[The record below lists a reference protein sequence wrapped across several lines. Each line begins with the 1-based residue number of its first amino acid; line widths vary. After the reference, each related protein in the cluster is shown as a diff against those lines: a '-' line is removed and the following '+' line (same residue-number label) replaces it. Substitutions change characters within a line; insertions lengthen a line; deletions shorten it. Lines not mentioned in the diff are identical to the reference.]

1 MHTIRIQPA
10 VLADISTI
18 SNLAEEI
25 WRKHYPSI
33 IGVQQVE
40 YMLSTLYSGTLLDR
54 QIREGT
60 QQYFLLFQE
69 GNAAPVGFIS
79 VETRN
84 DNSGFIHK
92 FYILQT
98 FQRNG
103 IGSGAFQAL
112 LNQFSTVSEFR
123 LQVNRQN
130 IQAINFYFKLGFK
143 IEKVADFDIG
153 HGYFMNDF
161 IMIWNH

>member
-1 MHTIRIQPA
+1 MIRLQPA

-33 IGVQQVE
+33 IGDQQVE
-40 YMLSTLYSGTLLDR
+40 YMLSTLYSGAALDR

-69 GNAAPVGFIS
+69 GNTAPVGFIS
-79 VETRN
+79 VETGN
-84 DNSGFIHK
+84 ADSGFIHK

-103 IGSGAFQAL
+103 IGSRTFQAL
-112 LNQFSTVSEFR
+112 LNQFPGVSEFR

-130 IQAINFYFKLGFK
+130 IQAINFYFRLGFK
-143 IEKVADFDIG
+143 IEKSADFDIG
-153 HGYFMNDF
+153 QGYFMNDF
-161 IMIWNH
+161 IMIWKL